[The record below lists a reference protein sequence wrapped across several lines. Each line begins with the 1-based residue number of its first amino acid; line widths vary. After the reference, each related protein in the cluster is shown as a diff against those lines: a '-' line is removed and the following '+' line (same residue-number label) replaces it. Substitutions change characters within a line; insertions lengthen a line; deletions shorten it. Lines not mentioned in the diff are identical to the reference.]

1 MAQDFITEVNQKKI
15 IMKKLTLLLF
25 LATSTICSKIT
36 AQQPAVMI
44 SDKTGWHKIAETKVN
59 FEKEKDEVAVLIAD
73 RFSGLAFHIT
83 DASIELF
90 DMEVYFEDGTKK
102 TVKIGDHIKTAG
114 GWSRIIDLP
123 GNEKNIKKI
132 AFTYKT
138 LKNSVNEK
146 AHVEIW
152 GKKTNADKK

>member
-1 MAQDFITEVNQKKI
+1 MARNFITTVNQKNI

-25 LATSTICSKIT
+25 LATSMICGRIT
-36 AQQPAVMI
+36 AQKPAVVI

-73 RFSGLAFHIT
+73 RFAGLAFHIT
-83 DASIELF
+83 DATIELF
-90 DMEVYFEDGTKK
+90 DLEIYFEDGTMK
-102 TVKIGDHIKTAG
+102 TVKVGDHIKTAG

-123 GNEKNIKKI
+123 GSEKNIKKI

-138 LKNSVNEK
+138 LKNSANEK

-152 GKKTNADKK
+152 GKKTNPDKK